1 MARAPTL
8 RDSRGGPRRTG
19 THATEG
25 HPVTLL
31 APDEWQALLLSLR
44 IAALSV
50 AAALPLAIALAW
62 LLSRKRFPGRW
73 LLDALLFLPLVLPP
87 VVTGYALLALLG
99 RHGPVGAWLEG
110 IGIVVAF
117 RWTGAVIA
125 AAVMGFPLLVLSTRV
140 AFDGVDRRLEAAAE
154 TLGAGAWRR
163 FATIVLPL
171 SLRGIAA
178 GCVLA
183 FARAF
188 GEFGAT
194 ISFVGNIPGE
204 TRTLP
209 IAIYELLNVPGGLP
223 GVQRLAWVALA
234 VALAASAAAGFVAG
248 GMPWRRPR

>member
-1 MARAPTL
+1 M
-8 RDSRGGPRRTG
+8 TG
-19 THATEG
+19 WLSAQ
-25 HPVTLL
+25 
-31 APDEWQALLLSLR
+31 DWDALWLSLR
-44 IAALSV
+44 VALLSV
-50 AAALPLAIALAW
+50 VLTLPIALALAW
-62 LLSRKRFPGRW
+62 LMSRKRFFGRT
-73 LLDALLFLPLVLPP
+73 LLEALLFLPLILPP

-99 RHGPVGAWLEG
+99 RNAPLGSLLAD
-110 IGIVVAF
+110 IGIVFAF

-125 AAVMGFPLLVLSTRV
+125 AAVMGFPLLVLSIRV

-163 FATIVLPL
+163 FATITLPL

-194 ISFVGNIPGE
+194 ISFVSNIPGE

-209 IAIYELLNVPGGLP
+209 IAIYELLSVPGGMP
-223 GVQRLAWVALA
+223 GVQRLSLVALL
-234 VALAASAAAGFVAG
+234 VALAAAASATVIAG
-248 GMPWRRPR
+248 GALRRRSPDG